1 MILEKNNEPGKGE
14 FQVNMT
20 PLIDVSLVL
29 VVILLLLTP
38 LALESGIWFH
48 RQPDTDAVAADRE
61 TLPLLEVKMLT
72 ENTIEVDG
80 REMARNALLE
90 TLEPLMAGDRY
101 RGVAIDCAGWITHG
115 AFVNVLDQARL
126 SGAPEIAVAGQ

>member
-1 MILEKNNEPGKGE
+1 MLLDKYQDQENNEA
-14 FQVNMT
+14 QVNMT

-38 LALESGIWFH
+38 LALESGILFE
-48 RQPDTDAVAADRE
+48 REARAAAE
-61 TLPLLEVKMLT
+61 ETSLTTLPLLDVVVLSETTV
-72 ENTIEVDG
+72 EVDG
-80 REMARNALLE
+80 RRYARESLRNVLG
-90 TLEPLMAGDRY
+90 PLMTGQQY

-126 SGAPEIAVAGQ
+126 SGANEIAVAGI

>member
-1 MILEKNNEPGKGE
+1 MILEKNHDQEEGE

-38 LALESGIWFH
+38 LALESGIWFN
-48 RQPDTDAVAADRE
+48 RQQDEAAVDTPVE
-61 TLPLLEVKMLT
+61 TLPLLDV
-72 ENTIEVDG
+72 
-80 REMARNALLE
+80 RLLSEETVEIAGKTFDRE
-90 TLEPLMAGDRY
+90 TLLNVLRPLMADRKY
-101 RGVAIDCAGWITHG
+101 RGVAIDCAGFVTHG

-126 SGAPEIAVAGQ
+126 SGATEIAIAGR

>member
-1 MILEKNNEPGKGE
+1 MFIEKYPDEEQGE

-38 LALESGIWFH
+38 LALESGIWFN
-48 RQPDTDAVAADRE
+48 RQPDQALQEAPLT
-61 TLPLLEVKMLT
+61 TLPLLDVMLLS
-72 ENTIEVDG
+72 ENTVEVQG
-80 REMARNALLE
+80 KEMARESLLDV
-90 TLEPLMAGDRY
+90 LAPLMAGRMY

-126 SGAPEIAVAGQ
+126 SGATEIAVAGR

>member
-1 MILEKNNEPGKGE
+1 MILEKNHDRDEGE

-38 LALESGIWFH
+38 LALESGIWLNE
-48 RQPDTDAVAADRE
+48 RQDEPAAQTAVATR
-61 TLPLLEVKMLT
+61 PLLNVRLVSEEAV
-72 ENTIEVDG
+72 EVDG
-80 REMARNALLE
+80 ATVARESLLGV
-90 TLEPLMAGDRY
+90 LAPLMADRKY
-101 RGVAIDCAGWITHG
+101 RGVAIDCAGFVTHG

-126 SGAPEIAVAGQ
+126 SGAGEIAVAGR

>member
-1 MILEKNNEPGKGE
+1 MILENNEDQEKGE

-38 LALESGIWFH
+38 LAMESGIWFS
-48 RQPDTDAVAADRE
+48 QTPKQTADSTPLA
-61 TLPLLEVKMLT
+61 TLPLLDVKLLSEST
-72 ENTIEVDG
+72 VEVDG
-80 REMARNALLE
+80 KELARGSLLKV
-90 TLEPLMAGDRY
+90 LKPLMGEQKY
-101 RGVAIDCAGWITHG
+101 RGIAIDCAGWITHG

-126 SGAPEIAVAGQ
+126 SGAPEIAVAGR

>member
-1 MILEKNNEPGKGE
+1 MIFEKDEEQEKGE

-38 LALESGIWFH
+38 LALESGIWFNG
-48 RQPDTDAVAADRE
+48 QEDQTATETQLE
-61 TLPLLEVKMLT
+61 TLPLLDVRLLSEGTVEVEGKEL
-72 ENTIEVDG
+72 
-80 REMARNALLE
+80 ARSSLLGI
-90 TLEPLMAGDRY
+90 LGPLMKGNQY
-101 RGVAIDCAGWITHG
+101 RGVAINCAGWITHG

-126 SGAPEIAVAGQ
+126 SGATEIAVAGR

>member
-1 MILEKNNEPGKGE
+1 VIFEKNHDKEEGE

-38 LALESGIWFH
+38 LALESGIWLN
-48 RQPDTDAVAADRE
+48 DKSADAATETALT
-61 TLPLLEVKMLT
+61 TLPLLDVRLISEQAVEVAGQTLA
-72 ENTIEVDG
+72 
-80 REMARNALLE
+80 REALLGV
-90 TLEPLMAGDRY
+90 LGPLMADRKY
-101 RGVAIDCAGWITHG
+101 RGVSIDCAGFVTHG

-126 SGAPEIAVAGQ
+126 SGASEIAVAGR